1 MDKPTNSVDR
11 NNDDADNINPEV
23 SDIEQLLSEGKSLDE
38 ILNLDASAAGGQG
51 GSSSSVANAIR
62 FTLNADEVIPL
73 AGFDTQAASAF
84 KQNASVEDRQADTMV
99 DAQPSIEIVD
109 GGDGVLN
116 SLEIASVTLQGSAS
130 GFEGPPGSLIN
141 IEISNQNGLSL
152 KTNAVTNSQGQ
163 YQITVDL
170 SQYQD
175 GDQLT
180 ATATLSDLAA
190 NQLTSQDNSLVD
202 LNVDGN
208 LSLEIEDG
216 GDGLLNDS
224 EQIAV
229 TLSGRYQGN
238 EALAGNEI
246 LLSIKDSNGQ
256 EIQVKTTIDAQGQ
269 YRQIVDLSE
278 FSGRVIATAT
288 AFDDAGNNISAED
301 QSRIDGEVEGT
312 INLSIEDGGDELL
325 NAEELQAVKIQ
336 GQVDSSEVQ
345 AGDPITIVVQDQ
357 SGNKIEHN
365 GVILAGGRYEVTLD
379 LSHFQHGDLV
389 EAQAE
394 VRDLAGNT
402 LSAEDTSRIDSTFI
416 AELNVNIADGGDEI
430 INIVD
435 AANTTINGQ
444 LNTGESHSANI
455 QLIIEDQSGGR
466 IERQVSVQ
474 SDGQYSLNVD
484 FSSLQQGD
492 RVSVTATAIDDAGNP
507 LKASD
512 TSNLEAQ
519 IIIPLLQANDDQ
531 DEFHGQLI
539 NGNVLTGPGAD
550 IFSGPTSLSSVSY
563 RGVDI
568 DFNLVVSNQ
577 NAITNNGQTIT
588 YSVSSNGQLN
598 LTNQADL
605 SILIFD
611 RDGNYQFKAG
621 TQDVDQHEDIGYT
634 ITDGFG
640 QSDSARLNLI
650 VPTSNPDTITGT
662 NLSGGDTLFGLDGND
677 TIDGLAGNDNI
688 DGGGGWDVL
697 HGNEGDDVIAG
708 QNGFDQLFGDEGND
722 TLNAGNGKDKAYGG
736 EGDDIIDGGSWDDLI
751 DGGTGNDT
759 LIGNTGMDI
768 ILGGDGDDNID
779 GGRWD
784 DSISGGNGDDTIR
797 GGRGLDVMD
806 GGQGNDVFI
815 FSQAD
820 NLSSSSTNQDTI
832 YNFNTNEDH
841 INLSDLLVNYDPNAG
856 DDITDFLDIQFFSA
870 DQMLPNTDH
879 LNSIEGNVRPTLNN
893 GITDTVIRIDID
905 GDGSFNGNTQEIV
918 LADLDLSHLGN
929 TEAEIIQA
937 LLNGGIL
944 SFD

>member
-1 MDKPTNSVDR
+1 MDKPTDSVDR

-84 KQNASVEDRQADTMV
+84 QQNALIEDRQADTMV
-99 DAQPSIEIVD
+99 DAQLSIEIVD

-141 IEISNQNGLSL
+141 IEISNQSGLTL
-152 KTNAVTNSQGQ
+152 KTNAVTDSQGQ
-163 YQITVDL
+163 YQVTVDL

-180 ATATLSDLAA
+180 ATATLSDFAA

-216 GDGLLNDS
+216 GDGLLNAS

-301 QSRIDGEVEGT
+301 QSQIDGEVEGT

-402 LSAEDTSRIDSTFI
+402 LSAEDTSRIDSSFI
-416 AELNVNIADGGDEI
+416 AELSVNIADGGDEI

-444 LNTGESHSANI
+444 LITGESPQRKHSTH
-455 QLIIEDQSGGR
+455 
-466 IERQVSVQ
+466 
-474 SDGQYSLNVD
+474 Y
-484 FSSLQQGD
+484 
-492 RVSVTATAIDDAGNP
+492 
-507 LKASD
+507 
-512 TSNLEAQ
+512 
-519 IIIPLLQANDDQ
+519 
-531 DEFHGQLI
+531 
-539 NGNVLTGPGAD
+539 
-550 IFSGPTSLSSVSY
+550 
-563 RGVDI
+563 
-568 DFNLVVSNQ
+568 
-577 NAITNNGQTIT
+577 
-588 YSVSSNGQLN
+588 
-598 LTNQADL
+598 
-605 SILIFD
+605 
-611 RDGNYQFKAG
+611 
-621 TQDVDQHEDIGYT
+621 
-634 ITDGFG
+634 
-640 QSDSARLNLI
+640 
-650 VPTSNPDTITGT
+650 
-662 NLSGGDTLFGLDGND
+662 
-677 TIDGLAGNDNI
+677 
-688 DGGGGWDVL
+688 
-697 HGNEGDDVIAG
+697 
-708 QNGFDQLFGDEGND
+708 
-722 TLNAGNGKDKAYGG
+722 
-736 EGDDIIDGGSWDDLI
+736 
-751 DGGTGNDT
+751 
-759 LIGNTGMDI
+759 
-768 ILGGDGDDNID
+768 
-779 GGRWD
+779 
-784 DSISGGNGDDTIR
+784 
-797 GGRGLDVMD
+797 
-806 GGQGNDVFI
+806 
-815 FSQAD
+815 
-820 NLSSSSTNQDTI
+820 
-832 YNFNTNEDH
+832 
-841 INLSDLLVNYDPNAG
+841 
-856 DDITDFLDIQFFSA
+856 
-870 DQMLPNTDH
+870 
-879 LNSIEGNVRPTLNN
+879 
-893 GITDTVIRIDID
+893 
-905 GDGSFNGNTQEIV
+905 
-918 LADLDLSHLGN
+918 
-929 TEAEIIQA
+929 
-937 LLNGGIL
+937 
-944 SFD
+944 